1 MGEEEYE
8 YEYWCMIFPIRL
20 VFLLF
25 FDVFDLVWFPSFV
38 CPGIGLESWAYL
50 YLFTITMITVFG
62 LGLVISFGV
71 AFLCD

>member
-8 YEYWCMIFPIRL
+8 YEYWCMIFPIHL

-25 FDVFDLVWFPSFV
+25 VGVFDLVWFPLFV
-38 CPGIGLESWAYL
+38 CPGIDLESWAYL
-50 YLFTITMITVFG
+50 YRFTITMITVFG

-71 AFLCD
+71 TFFCD